1 LQVGSELVNGMLL
14 AAGRGAR
21 MEPLSSVVPKPALE
35 VLGAPLLATAAR
47 QVSAHCA
54 RLVVNLHRHPR
65 QIVSA
70 VREVLPQ
77 RRVHF
82 SWEPELLGG
91 AGGIAAARPY
101 FGPGFLLVGN
111 ADTHSDLDL
120 QPLLAATE
128 EDVIVLGL
136 VAHPA
141 PDIWSSVY
149 LESGGRVV
157 AILPAGSKA
166 SGTPFLFTG
175 FQILGAGVLRALPAP
190 PAEMPPVWRA
200 LQGGGRLRGVVLSG
214 WWREAGDVG
223 AYRELVTS
231 EAGPFGWHHTRA
243 AVADNSRIERSA
255 VGRGCGIGAAARLCE
270 TVVTAGAAVGARCE
284 LTRCVVAGQVT
295 VAADTRAQDELVT
308 PAGRFPLIPPTPGPT
323 GRDQGLE
330 RCRRPHQGAG

>member
-1 LQVGSELVNGMLL
+1 MLL

-21 MEPLSSVVPKPALE
+21 MEPLSSVVAKPALE
-35 VLGAPLLATAAR
+35 VLGAPLLSTALR
-47 QVSAHCA
+47 QLSTHCIG
-54 RLVVNLHRHPR
+54 LVANLHRHPS
-65 QIVSA
+65 QIAHA
-70 VREVLPQ
+70 VREVLP
-77 RRVHF
+77 RHRVHF

-120 QPLLAATE
+120 QPLLDAAE
-128 EDVIVLGL
+128 EDAIVLGL

-141 PDIWSSVY
+141 PAIWSSVY

-166 SGTPFLFTG
+166 PGTPFLFTG
-175 FQILGAGVLRALPAP
+175 FQILGAGVLRALPPP

-200 LQGGGRLRGVVLSG
+200 LQEDGRLRGVVLSG
-214 WWREAGDVG
+214 WWREAGDVT

-231 EAGPFGWHHTRA
+231 EAGPVGWRHTRA
-243 AVADNSRIERSA
+243 EVADSARIERSA
-255 VGRGCGIGAAARLCE
+255 VGRGCSVGAAARLRE
-270 TVVTAGAAVGARCE
+270 TVVTAGAAVGAGCE

-295 VAADTRAQDELVT
+295 LAAGTCAHDQVVT
-308 PAGRFPLIPPTPGPT
+308 PAGCVPLAVP
-323 GRDQGLE
+323 
-330 RCRRPHQGAG
+330 ASS